1 MNLIVLDFSTTYKT
15 AGTAKVRES
24 RTRHIV
30 LWVRLWVGNRTLRPR
45 TDAQPAL
52 FLVGTGC
59 QELSAFCNTQR
70 KPPIVVHVT
79 VHTRKLKLTDCNL
92 IADSFEPDTTSS
104 SNAQTVL
111 DYAGQCELPD
121 LLDRRTAHQRF
132 RNQRRINREPSEP
145 YGHSNCSRI

>member
-1 MNLIVLDFSTTYKT
+1 MAAMTS
-15 AGTAKVRES
+15 S
-24 RTRHIV
+24 
-30 LWVRLWVGNRTLRPR
+30 NRTVASFTVLAWLL
-45 TDAQPAL
+45 TG
-52 FLVGTGC
+52 LV
-59 QELSAFCNTQR
+59 
-70 KPPIVVHVT
+70 I
-79 VHTRKLKLTDCNL
+79 
-92 IADSFEPDTTSS
+92 TTSS